1 MTEKPNLS
9 QKVPLSPSKNPQNPS
24 QSKDEMPKF
33 LDDYQ
38 ATKEETQS
46 LLEKILD
53 KIASRFVKKYLP
65 PLENVLEETQFF
77 IPVEFYECKNKLPVP
92 EHKVVII
99 FKVLRNLRKD
109 GIFFQIENE
118 SVSYPLF
125 KSINLS
131 FFESIIDRV
140 LLDKYKTS
148 QALHLQSNFESTRI
162 LNLNGELKKLY
173 TILDEENIFLNNKSD
188 YYRYEGVDLNFK
200 TPTIEDILRMVKII
214 WKTLVANEL
223 RPISSIV
230 EELKKEREKMNEL
243 EKEKSNTKKSKKEM
257 KKEEEEELEQQINKI
272 KEQRKEECKKLTM
285 NYEQF
290 KRFFEYSKCHMSDE
304 NISKLWKYTNKKKT
318 ENIEF
323 PEFVNF
329 AVYLIHSL
337 GAYYISKYK
346 HEHNNCF
353 ENKIKNCVNIM
364 NYHFKEYDTDNNQEI
379 TFENL
384 KKSLLKENELFT
396 RKEIEIILRQINP
409 DANFQYWKF
418 DKILHILYYNYIN
431 YQKIMEQDKIYKY
444 LIKIFQKQDPHH
456 TGKLHYKKM
465 KLAFLTED
473 KIKFDKT
480 EILIL
485 LAQFDI
491 YKNEEIEYFPASL
504 LLRNIV
510 EYLLGSEIGMQK
522 IQIMQGGCGDYE
534 DYEDEYD
541 KYCKEVKEIFIKYDE
556 DFDNI
561 LSKEEFIKFIK
572 WLIKYIDEETIDE
585 LFEIMDQDKDG
596 VLNYQEFKNGFKKLM
611 EITRIRNVI
620 KEIQT
625 IKEEEQKE
633 EEKEENKS
641 QERKIEEENEKE
653 NVEENENNENNEK
666 GSEVLNE
673 EKPESFNSSVDLKEE
688 KKETVLIYEE

>member
-1 MTEKPNLS
+1 MTENADAT
-9 QKVPLSPSKNPQNPS
+9 QKATQSPPKTT
-24 QSKDEMPKF
+24 QSPAQAKDQIPVFADEFK
-33 LDDYQ
+33 
-38 ATKEETQS
+38 ASKEETQA
-46 LLEKILD
+46 LLERILD

-92 EHKVVII
+92 EHKVVVI
-99 FKVLRNLRKD
+99 FKVNRNLNKD
-109 GIFFQIENE
+109 GVFFQIENE

-131 FFESIIDRV
+131 YFESIIDRV

-162 LNLNGELKKLY
+162 LNLNGETKKLY

-188 YYRYEGVDLNFK
+188 YYRYDGVDLNFK
-200 TPTIEDILRMVKII
+200 IPSIDDILRLVKVM
-214 WKTLVANEL
+214 WKTLVANNL
-223 RPISSIV
+223 KPMSTII
-230 EELKKEREKMNEL
+230 EEYKKEREKALEL
-243 EKEKSNTKKSKKEM
+243 EKEKSTSKKSKKEL
-257 KKEEEEELEQQINKI
+257 KKEEEEEMEQEINKL
-272 KEQRKEECKKLTM
+272 KEKRKEECKNLSM
-285 NYEQF
+285 SYDQF
-290 KRFFEYSKCHMSDE
+290 KLFFEYSKCQMSEE

-329 AVYLIHSL
+329 AVYLIHTL

-353 ENKIKNCVNIM
+353 ENKIQNCVNIM

-409 DANFQYWKF
+409 ETNFQYWKF
-418 DKILHILYYNYIN
+418 DKILHILYYNYFN
-431 YQKIMEQDKIYKY
+431 YQKLMEQDKIYKY

-480 EILIL
+480 EILLL

-491 YKNEEIEYFPASL
+491 CKDPEIEYFPASL
-504 LLRNIV
+504 LIRNIV

-541 KYCKEVKEIFIKYDE
+541 KYCKQVKEIFIKYDE
-556 DFDNI
+556 DFDHI
-561 LSKEEFIKFIK
+561 LSKDEFIKFIR

-585 LFEIMDQDKDG
+585 LFAIMDQDKDG

-625 IKEEEQKE
+625 IKDEPKPENEGGEEIKKEEDNNEANRDENDEEENNSGN
-633 EEKEENKS
+633 KEENK
-641 QERKIEEENEKE
+641 EEVTE
-653 NVEENENNENNEK
+653 
-666 GSEVLNE
+666 
-673 EKPESFNSSVDLKEE
+673 
-688 KKETVLIYEE
+688 

>member
-1 MTEKPNLS
+1 MTENQDPAT
-9 QKVPLSPSKNPQNPS
+9 SPGKNQSNPVTN
-24 QSKDEMPKF
+24 KDEMPKF
-33 LDDYQ
+33 EDDFQ
-38 ATKEETQS
+38 ASKEEVQA
-46 LLEKILD
+46 LLERILD
-53 KIASRFVKKYLP
+53 KMASRFVKKYLP
-65 PLENVLEETQFF
+65 PLENVLEETQYFM
-77 IPVEFYECKNKLPVP
+77 PVEFYECKNKLPVP
-92 EHKVVII
+92 EHKVVVI
-99 FKVLRNLRKD
+99 FKVGRSLNKD
-109 GIFFQIENE
+109 SIFFQIENE

-173 TILDEENIFLNNKSD
+173 TILDEENIFLNNKSE
-188 YYRYEGVDLNFK
+188 YYRYEGVDLTFK
-200 TPTIEDILRMVKII
+200 IPSIEDILRMVKII
-214 WKTLVANEL
+214 WKTLVANDL
-223 RPISSIV
+223 KPMSTII
-230 EELKKEREKMNEL
+230 EEFKKEREKLMEL
-243 EKEKSNTKKSKKEM
+243 EKEKSGKKSKKDM
-257 KKEEEEELEQQINKI
+257 KKEEEELEQEINKL
-272 KEQRKEECKKLTM
+272 KEKRKEECKKLTM

-290 KRFFEYSKCHMSDE
+290 KRFFEYSKCQMSEE
-304 NISKLWKYTNKKKT
+304 NIAKLWKYTNKKKT

-337 GAYYISKYK
+337 GAFYISKYK

-353 ENKIKNCVNIM
+353 ENKIQNCVKIM

-418 DKILHILYYNYIN
+418 DKILHILYYNYFN
-431 YQKIMEQDKIYKY
+431 YQKLMEQDKIYKY

-485 LAQFDI
+485 LAQFNICKDP
-491 YKNEEIEYFPASL
+491 EIEYFPASL

-541 KYCKEVKEIFIKYDE
+541 QYCKKVKEIFIKYDE
-556 DFDNI
+556 DFDHI
-561 LSKEEFIKFIK
+561 LSKDEFVKFIK
-572 WLIKYIDEETIDE
+572 WLIKYINEETIDE

-625 IKEEEQKE
+625 IKNEEQEQPENEGSQEIK
-633 EEKEENKS
+633 KEENV
-641 QERKIEEENEKE
+641 INEENR
-653 NVEENENNENNEK
+653 EENNTNEENMSGNKEENNE
-666 GSEVLNE
+666 EVITE
-673 EKPESFNSSVDLKEE
+673 Q
-688 KKETVLIYEE
+688 

>member
-1 MTEKPNLS
+1 MTDNQESATKPP
-9 QKVPLSPSKNPQNPS
+9 QSPSTNKANPAQA
-24 QSKDEMPKF
+24 KDEIPKF
-33 LDDYQ
+33 AEDFY
-38 ATKEETQS
+38 ASKEETQA
-46 LLEKILD
+46 LLERILD

-92 EHKVVII
+92 EHKVVVI
-99 FKVLRNLRKD
+99 FKVMRSLQKD

-125 KSINLS
+125 KSINMS
-131 FFESIIDRV
+131 YFESIIDRV

-173 TILDEENIFLNNKSD
+173 TIVEEENIFLNNKSD

-200 TPTIEDILRMVKII
+200 TPSIEDILRMIKVI
-214 WKTLVANEL
+214 WKTLVANDL
-223 RPISSIV
+223 KPMSTII
-230 EELKKEREKMNEL
+230 EEFKKEREKLLEA
-243 EKEKSNTKKSKKEM
+243 EKEKSSTKKSKKDV
-257 KKEEEEELEQQINKI
+257 KKEEEEELEQEI
-272 KEQRKEECKKLTM
+272 KKLKEKRKGECKNLSM

-290 KRFFEYSKCHMSDE
+290 KRFFEYSKCQMSEE

-353 ENKIKNCVNIM
+353 ENKIQNCVNIM

-418 DKILHILYYNYIN
+418 DKILHILYYNYFN
-431 YQKIMEQDKIYKY
+431 YQKLMEQDKIYKY

-491 YKNEEIEYFPASL
+491 YRNPEIEYFPASL

-541 KYCKEVKEIFIKYDE
+541 QYCKQVKEIFIKYDE
-556 DFDNI
+556 DFDHI

-625 IKEEEQKE
+625 IKKE
-633 EEKEENKS
+633 EVKPENEGNEEIKKEENESNVVNREENNSNEENNSGSKEENK
-641 QERKIEEENEKE
+641 EEVTNE
-653 NVEENENNENNEK
+653 
-666 GSEVLNE
+666 
-673 EKPESFNSSVDLKEE
+673 
-688 KKETVLIYEE
+688 

>member
-1 MTEKPNLS
+1 MAETQEQNTNSS
-9 QKVPLSPSKNPQNPS
+9 QSPGKNPSNPT
-24 QSKDEMPKF
+24 QAKEEIPKF

-38 ATKEETQS
+38 ATKEEAQA
-46 LLEKILD
+46 LLERILD

-92 EHKVVII
+92 EHKVVVI
-99 FKVLRNLRKD
+99 FKVLRTLQKD

-162 LNLNGELKKLY
+162 LNLNGEVKKLY
-173 TILDEENIFLNNKSD
+173 TILDEENIFLNNKSE

-200 TPTIEDILRMVKII
+200 TPSIDDILRLVKVI
-214 WKTLVANEL
+214 WKTLVANNL
-223 RPISSIV
+223 KPMSTVI
-230 EELKKEREKMNEL
+230 EEFKKEREKNMEQ
-243 EKEKSNTKKSKKEM
+243 EKEKSNAKKTKKDL
-257 KKEEEEELEQQINKI
+257 KKEEEEELEQEINKL

-285 NYEQF
+285 SYEQF
-290 KRFFEYSKCHMSDE
+290 KLFFEYSKCQMSEE
-304 NISKLWKYTNKKKT
+304 NIAKLWKYTNKKKT

-337 GAYYISKYK
+337 GAFYISKYK

-409 DANFQYWKF
+409 DTNFQYWKF
-418 DKILHILYYNYIN
+418 DKILHILYYNYFN
-431 YQKIMEQDKIYKY
+431 YQKLMEQDKIYKY
-444 LIKIFQKQDPHH
+444 LIKLFQKQDPHH

-491 YKNEEIEYFPASL
+491 CKDPEIEYFPASL

-510 EYLLGSEIGMQK
+510 EYLLGSDIGMQK

-534 DYEDEYD
+534 DYEDDYD
-541 KYCKEVKEIFIKYDE
+541 KYCKQVKEIFIKYDE
-556 DFDNI
+556 DFDHI
-561 LSKEEFIKFIK
+561 LSKEEFVKFIK

-585 LFEIMDQDKDG
+585 LFAIMDQDKDG

-625 IKEEEQKE
+625 IKNDESFGLENERSEEIK
-633 EEKEENKS
+633 KEENES
-641 QERKIEEENEKE
+641 NTVNRE
-653 NVEENENNENNEK
+653 ENNE
-666 GSEVLNE
+666 VTNE
-673 EKPESFNSSVDLKEE
+673 ENNNSGNKEE
-688 KKETVLIYEE
+688 AANEQ

>member
-1 MTEKPNLS
+1 MTE
-9 QKVPLSPSKNPQNPS
+9 NPQSGAKNMNS
-24 QSKDEMPKF
+24 TLKNNQADLKDQMPNMDEY
-33 LDDYQ
+33 L
-38 ATKEETQS
+38 ATKEETQA
-46 LLEKILD
+46 LLERILE
-53 KIASRFVKKYLP
+53 KIASRFVRKYLP

-92 EHKVVII
+92 EHKVIVI
-99 FKVLRNLRKD
+99 FKVNRTMRKD
-109 GIFFQIENE
+109 EIYFQIENE

-125 KSINLS
+125 SSINLS
-131 FFESIIDRV
+131 YFESIIDRV

-173 TILDEENIFLNNKSD
+173 TILDEENIFLNNKSE
-188 YYRYEGVDLNFK
+188 YYRYEGIDLNFK
-200 TPTIEDILRMVKII
+200 TPSVDDIMRLVKVM
-214 WKTLVANEL
+214 WKTLVANNL
-223 RPISSIV
+223 KPMSTVI
-230 EELKKEREKMNEL
+230 EEFKKEREKTLEQ
-243 EKEKSNTKKSKKEM
+243 EKEKSNAKKTKKDAKKDD
-257 KKEEEEELEQQINKI
+257 EELEQQINKL
-272 KEQRKEECKKLTM
+272 KEERNEECKKLTM
-285 NYEQF
+285 SYEQF
-290 KRFFEYSKCHMSDE
+290 KLFFEYSKCQMSEE
-304 NISKLWKYTNKKKT
+304 NIAKLWKYTNKKKT

-337 GAYYISKYK
+337 GAFYISKYK

-353 ENKIKNCVNIM
+353 ENKIQNCVNIM
-364 NYHFKEYDTDNNQEI
+364 NYHFKEYDTENNQEI

-409 DANFQYWKF
+409 EANFQYWKF
-418 DKILHILYYNYIN
+418 DKILHILYYNYFN
-431 YQKIMEQDKIYKY
+431 YQKLMEQDKIYKY
-444 LIKIFQKQDPHH
+444 LIKIFQKQDPQH

-485 LAQFDI
+485 LAQFNIVQDP
-491 YKNEEIEYFPASL
+491 EIEYFPASL

-541 KYCKEVKEIFIKYDE
+541 QYCKQVKEIFIKYDK
-556 DFDNI
+556 DFDHI
-561 LSKEEFIKFIK
+561 LSKEEFVKFIK

-585 LFEIMDQDKDG
+585 LFGIMDQDKDG

-625 IKEEEQKE
+625 IKKEDEPIVENEGNEEDNKEQNAENNE
-633 EEKEENKS
+633 EKREGGDENKNEENNSGSKEENK
-641 QERKIEEENEKE
+641 EEGENEK
-653 NVEENENNENNEK
+653 
-666 GSEVLNE
+666 VLLYQ
-673 EKPESFNSSVDLKEE
+673 D
-688 KKETVLIYEE
+688 

>member
-1 MTEKPNLS
+1 MSE
-9 QKVPLSPSKNPQNPS
+9 NPTQNPNTPQTPQKNN
-24 QSKDEMPKF
+24 QSNPAQAKDEMPKF

-38 ATKEETQS
+38 ATK
-46 LLEKILD
+46 
-53 KIASRFVKKYLP
+53 
-65 PLENVLEETQFF
+65 EETQFF

-92 EHKVVII
+92 EHKVVVI
-99 FKVLRNLRKD
+99 FKVLRTLNKD

-162 LNLNGELKKLY
+162 LNLNGEVKKLY
-173 TILDEENIFLNNKSD
+173 TILDEENIFLNNKSE

-200 TPTIEDILRMVKII
+200 TPTIDDILRLVKVI
-214 WKTLVANEL
+214 WKTLVANNL
-223 RPISSIV
+223 KPMSTII
-230 EELKKEREKMNEL
+230 EEFKKEREKNMEQ
-243 EKEKSNTKKSKKEM
+243 EKEKSNAKKKKDL
-257 KKEEEEELEQQINKI
+257 KKEEEEELEQEINKL

-285 NYEQF
+285 SYDQF
-290 KRFFEYSKCHMSDE
+290 KLFFEYSKCQMSEE
-304 NISKLWKYTNKKKT
+304 NIAKLWKYTNKKKT

-337 GAYYISKYK
+337 GAFYISKYK

-353 ENKIKNCVNIM
+353 ENKIQNCVNIM
-364 NYHFKEYDTDNNQEI
+364 NYHFKEYDTENNQEI

-409 DANFQYWKF
+409 DTNFQYWKF
-418 DKILHILYYNYIN
+418 DKILHILYYNYFN
-431 YQKIMEQDKIYKY
+431 YQKLMEQDKIYKY

-491 YKNEEIEYFPASL
+491 YKNPEIEYFPASL

-534 DYEDEYD
+534 DYEDDFD
-541 KYCKEVKEIFIKYDE
+541 KYCKQVKEIFIKYDE
-556 DFDNI
+556 DYDHI
-561 LSKEEFIKFIK
+561 LSKEEFVKFIK

-585 LFEIMDQDKDG
+585 LFGIMDQDKDG

-625 IKEEEQKE
+625 IKDDELFKQANEREEIKKE
-633 EEKEENKS
+633 ETEN
-641 QERKIEEENEKE
+641 N
-653 NVEENENNENNEK
+653 NVLSLEDNNENSNED
-666 GSEVLNE
+666 NN
-673 EKPESFNSSVDLKEE
+673 NSGNKEGNKEE
-688 KKETVLIYEE
+688 ITNE

>member
-1 MTEKPNLS
+1 MTENADQA
-9 QKVPLSPSKNPQNPS
+9 QKATQSPPKNTQNPA
-24 QSKDEMPKF
+24 QAKDQMPVF
-33 LDDYQ
+33 ADDFK
-38 ATKEETQS
+38 ASKEETQA
-46 LLEKILD
+46 LLERILD

-92 EHKVVII
+92 EHKVVVI
-99 FKVLRNLRKD
+99 FKVNRNLNKD
-109 GIFFQIENE
+109 GVFFQIENE

-131 FFESIIDRV
+131 YFESIIDRV

-162 LNLNGELKKLY
+162 LNLNGETKKLY

-188 YYRYEGVDLNFK
+188 YYRYDGVDLNFK
-200 TPTIEDILRMVKII
+200 IPSIDDILRLVKVM
-214 WKTLVANEL
+214 WKTLVANNLKPMSTIIDEY
-223 RPISSIV
+223 
-230 EELKKEREKMNEL
+230 KKEREKALEL
-243 EKEKSNTKKSKKEM
+243 EKEKSTSKKSKKEM
-257 KKEEEEELEQQINKI
+257 KKEEEEEMEQEINKL
-272 KEQRKEECKKLTM
+272 KEKRKEECKNLSM
-285 NYEQF
+285 SYEQF
-290 KRFFEYSKCHMSDE
+290 KLFFEYSKCQMSEE

-329 AVYLIHSL
+329 AVYLIHTL

-353 ENKIKNCVNIM
+353 ENKIQNCVNIM
-364 NYHFKEYDTDNNQEI
+364 NFHFKEYDTDNNQEI

-409 DANFQYWKF
+409 ETNFQYWKF
-418 DKILHILYYNYIN
+418 DKILHILYYNYFN
-431 YQKIMEQDKIYKY
+431 YQKLMEQDKIYKY

-480 EILIL
+480 EILLL

-491 YKNEEIEYFPASL
+491 CKDPEIEYFPASL
-504 LLRNIV
+504 LIRNIV

-534 DYEDEYD
+534 DYEDDYD
-541 KYCKEVKEIFIKYDE
+541 KYCKQVKEIFIKYDE
-556 DFDNI
+556 DFDHI
-561 LSKEEFIKFIK
+561 LSKDEFIKFIR

-585 LFEIMDQDKDG
+585 LFAIMDQDKDG

-625 IKEEEQKE
+625 IKDEPKPENEGNEEIKKE
-633 EEKEENKS
+633 EENNEVNRDENDEEENNSGNKEENK
-641 QERKIEEENEKE
+641 EENAE
-653 NVEENENNENNEK
+653 
-666 GSEVLNE
+666 
-673 EKPESFNSSVDLKEE
+673 
-688 KKETVLIYEE
+688 

>member
-1 MTEKPNLS
+1 MTENQDPAT
-9 QKVPLSPSKNPQNPS
+9 SPGKNQSNPVTN
-24 QSKDEMPKF
+24 KDEMPKF
-33 LDDYQ
+33 EDEFQ
-38 ATKEETQS
+38 ASKEEVQA
-46 LLEKILD
+46 LLERILD
-53 KIASRFVKKYLP
+53 KMASRFVKKYLP
-65 PLENVLEETQFF
+65 PLENVLEETQYFM
-77 IPVEFYECKNKLPVP
+77 PVEFYECKNKLPVP
-92 EHKVVII
+92 EHKVVVI
-99 FKVLRNLRKD
+99 FKVGRSLNKD
-109 GIFFQIENE
+109 SIFFQIENE

-173 TILDEENIFLNNKSD
+173 TILDEENIFLNNKSE
-188 YYRYEGVDLNFK
+188 YYRYEGVDLTFK
-200 TPTIEDILRMVKII
+200 IPSIEDILRMVKII
-214 WKTLVANEL
+214 WKTLVANDL
-223 RPISSIV
+223 KPMSTII
-230 EELKKEREKMNEL
+230 EEFKKEREKLMEL
-243 EKEKSNTKKSKKEM
+243 EKEKSGKKSKKDM
-257 KKEEEEELEQQINKI
+257 KKEEEELEQEINKL
-272 KEQRKEECKKLTM
+272 KEKRKEECKKLTM

-290 KRFFEYSKCHMSDE
+290 KRFFEYSKCQMSEE
-304 NISKLWKYTNKKKT
+304 NIAKLWKYTNKKKT

-337 GAYYISKYK
+337 GAFYISKYK

-353 ENKIKNCVNIM
+353 ENKIQNCVKIM

-418 DKILHILYYNYIN
+418 DKILHILYYNYFN
-431 YQKIMEQDKIYKY
+431 YQKLMEQDKIYKY

-485 LAQFDI
+485 LAQFNICKDP
-491 YKNEEIEYFPASL
+491 EIEYFPASL

-541 KYCKEVKEIFIKYDE
+541 QYCKKVKEIFIKYDE
-556 DFDNI
+556 DFDHI
-561 LSKEEFIKFIK
+561 LSKDEFVKFIK
-572 WLIKYIDEETIDE
+572 WLIKYINEETIDE

-625 IKEEEQKE
+625 IKNEEQEQPENEGSQEIK
-633 EEKEENKS
+633 KEENV
-641 QERKIEEENEKE
+641 INEENREENNTNEE
-653 NVEENENNENNEK
+653 NVSGNKEENNE
-666 GSEVLNE
+666 EVITE
-673 EKPESFNSSVDLKEE
+673 Q
-688 KKETVLIYEE
+688 

>member
-1 MTEKPNLS
+1 MAENQEQNANSSQLPLKNNQSNQSQAKGEIPN
-9 QKVPLSPSKNPQNPS
+9 
-24 QSKDEMPKF
+24 F
-33 LDDYQ
+33 ADDYQ
-38 ATKEETQS
+38 ATKEETQA
-46 LLEKILD
+46 LLERILD

-92 EHKVVII
+92 EHKVVVI
-99 FKVLRNLRKD
+99 FKVLRTLQKD

-173 TILDEENIFLNNKSD
+173 TILDEENIFLNNKSE

-200 TPTIEDILRMVKII
+200 TPSIDDILRLVKVIC
-214 WKTLVANEL
+214 KTLVANNL
-223 RPISSIV
+223 KPMSTII
-230 EELKKEREKMNEL
+230 EEFKKEREKNMEQ
-243 EKEKSNTKKSKKEM
+243 EKEKSNVKKKKDL
-257 KKEEEEELEQQINKI
+257 KKEEEEELEQEINKL

-285 NYEQF
+285 SYEQF
-290 KRFFEYSKCHMSDE
+290 KRFFEYSKCEMSEE
-304 NISKLWKYTNKKKT
+304 NIAKLWKYTNKKKT

-329 AVYLIHSL
+329 AMYLIHSL

-364 NYHFKEYDTDNNQEI
+364 NYHFKEYDTENNQEI

-409 DANFQYWKF
+409 DTNFQYWKF
-418 DKILHILYYNYIN
+418 DKILHILYYNYFN
-431 YQKIMEQDKIYKY
+431 YQKLMEQDKIYKY

-491 YKNEEIEYFPASL
+491 CKNPEIEYFPASL

-510 EYLLGSEIGMQK
+510 EYLLGSDIGMQK
-522 IQIMQGGCGDYE
+522 IQIMQGGCGEYE
-534 DYEDEYD
+534 DYEDDYD
-541 KYCKEVKEIFIKYDE
+541 KYCKQVKEIFIKYDE
-556 DFDNI
+556 DFDHI
-561 LSKEEFIKFIK
+561 LSKQEFVKFIK

-585 LFEIMDQDKDG
+585 LFGIMDQDKDG

-625 IKEEEQKE
+625 IKNDESANLEHERSEEIKKE
-633 EEKEENKS
+633 ETENNVLNSDEKNENSNEENNSGNKDENKEE
-641 QERKIEEENEKE
+641 ITNE
-653 NVEENENNENNEK
+653 
-666 GSEVLNE
+666 
-673 EKPESFNSSVDLKEE
+673 
-688 KKETVLIYEE
+688 

>member
-1 MTEKPNLS
+1 MTENAES
-9 QKVPLSPSKNPQNPS
+9 TQKATQSPPKNQQNPA
-24 QSKDEMPKF
+24 QAKDQMPVF
-33 LDDYQ
+33 DDEFK
-38 ATKEETQS
+38 ASKEETQA
-46 LLEKILD
+46 LLERILD

-92 EHKVVII
+92 EHKVVVI
-99 FKVLRNLRKD
+99 FKVNRSLDKD
-109 GIFFQIENE
+109 GVFFQIENE

-131 FFESIIDRV
+131 YFESIIDRV

-162 LNLNGELKKLY
+162 LNLNGETKKLY

-188 YYRYEGVDLNFK
+188 YHRYDGVDLNFK
-200 TPTIEDILRMVKII
+200 IPTIDDILRLVKVM
-214 WKTLVANEL
+214 WKTLVANNL
-223 RPISSIV
+223 KPMSTII
-230 EELKKEREKMNEL
+230 EEYKKEREKALEL
-243 EKEKSNTKKSKKEM
+243 EKEKSTSKKSKKEM
-257 KKEEEEELEQQINKI
+257 KKEEEEEIEQEINKL
-272 KEQRKEECKKLTM
+272 KEQRKEECKNLSM
-285 NYEQF
+285 SYDQF
-290 KRFFEYSKCHMSDE
+290 KLFFEYSKCQMSEE

-329 AVYLIHSL
+329 AVYLIHTL

-353 ENKIKNCVNIM
+353 ENKIQNCVNIM

-409 DANFQYWKF
+409 ETNFQYWKF
-418 DKILHILYYNYIN
+418 DKILHILYYNYFN
-431 YQKIMEQDKIYKY
+431 YQKLMEQDKIYKY

-480 EILIL
+480 EILLL

-491 YKNEEIEYFPASL
+491 CKDPEIEYFPASL
-504 LLRNIV
+504 LIRNIV

-541 KYCKEVKEIFIKYDE
+541 KYCKQVKEIFIKYDE
-556 DFDNI
+556 DFDHI
-561 LSKEEFIKFIK
+561 LSKDEFIKFIR

-585 LFEIMDQDKDG
+585 LFAIMDQDKDG

-625 IKEEEQKE
+625 IKDEPKPENEGGEEIKKE
-633 EEKEENKS
+633 EENNEANRDENDEEENNSGNKEENK
-641 QERKIEEENEKE
+641 EEATE
-653 NVEENENNENNEK
+653 
-666 GSEVLNE
+666 
-673 EKPESFNSSVDLKEE
+673 
-688 KKETVLIYEE
+688 